1 MPFRIAQFTRWC
13 LTSIYLHVSFAIR
26 WCNSSTNTPTS
37 YFWSTSFLH
46 ISARISDKT
55 ALHRFF
61 CVSWRWSFTTMI
73 PFGKKVKLKESVFKY
88 SALKKY
94 TEVLT
99 HCLHLQKM
107 FLISNSFTLT
117 SSLVCC
123 YRSLTQFLEVNI
135 RYCIWIRKCSF
146 WNAFCL
152 MSSDYLGLETEQFGR
167 CFTNL
172 RVAPKIVCVYMSLLE
187 VESSSI
193 WINNFRIKE

>member
-13 LTSIYLHVSFAIR
+13 LTSIYLPVSFAIR

-46 ISARISDKT
+46 ISVRISDKP
-55 ALHRFF
+55 ALRRFF
-61 CVSWRWSFTTMI
+61 YVSWRWSFTTII
-73 PFGKKVKLKESVFKY
+73 PLEKKKLKLKESVVKY
-88 SALKKY
+88 SALKEY

-99 HCLHLQKM
+99 HCLNLRKI

-123 YRSLTQFLEVNI
+123 YGSLTQFREVNF
-135 RYCIWIRKCSF
+135 RYCIWIRKFSF
-146 WNAFCL
+146 WNAFSL

-172 RVAPKIVCVYMSLLE
+172 RIVPKLVFV
-187 VESSSI
+187 
-193 WINNFRIKE
+193 